1 MELEVV
7 RAAALGNSKGYR
19 NRDRGRKSGIE
30 AETHGKSSTEKA
42 RKESR
47 NKNRPKEK
55 RGVRCIAHEASAIA
69 HGGRVVTFSRS
80 LVAEIASAAV
90 AALMEPTPNDRTHT
104 EAETFLDLI
113 NNGDAERL
121 ASFHYGN
128 MARTGGS
135 IMVAPEDVAWDHYTF
150 KRELLQPRSDNE
162 PADIS
167 EALRWCV
174 VVDNIPECDADT
186 AGIIYIERE
195 RETPLMR
202 KFLGRLSAMSS
213 NQVILKRDLGGL
225 SL

>member
-1 MELEVV
+1 MKILDARPEPPGCGNVIARV
-7 RAAALGNSKGYR
+7 DVALNDAVKIYYLKVSK
-19 NRDRGRKSGIE
+19 
-30 AETHGKSSTEKA
+30 
-42 RKESR
+42 
-47 NKNRPKEK
+47 RPD
-55 RGVRCIAHEASAIA
+55 GGFAVFAPNA

-195 RETPLMR
+195 RETPLR
-202 KFLGRLSAMSS
+202 ESS
-213 NQVILKRDLGGL
+213 
-225 SL
+225 

>member
-1 MELEVV
+1 MEP
-7 RAAALGNSKGYR
+7 K
-19 NRDRGRKSGIE
+19 
-30 AETHGKSSTEKA
+30 
-42 RKESR
+42 
-47 NKNRPKEK
+47 RPD
-55 RGVRCIAHEASAIA
+55 GGFAVFAPNA

-195 RETPLMR
+195 RDALDEKVLRAAISNVVKPGHLEAGLR
-202 KFLGRLSAMSS
+202 RIVVVSLGRFGTPHERA
-213 NQVILKRDLGGL
+213 KTK
-225 SL
+225 

>member
-1 MELEVV
+1 MKILDARPEPPGCGNVIARV
-7 RAAALGNSKGYR
+7 DVALNDAVKIYNLKVSK
-19 NRDRGRKSGIE
+19 
-30 AETHGKSSTEKA
+30 
-42 RKESR
+42 
-47 NKNRPKEK
+47 RPD
-55 RGVRCIAHEASAIA
+55 GGFAVFAPNA

-90 AALMEPTPNDRTHT
+90 AALMEPTPNDGTHT

-174 VVDNIPECDADT
+174 VVDNIPECDD
-186 AGIIYIERE
+186 IE

>member
-1 MELEVV
+1 M
-7 RAAALGNSKGYR
+7 SK
-19 NRDRGRKSGIE
+19 
-30 AETHGKSSTEKA
+30 
-42 RKESR
+42 
-47 NKNRPKEK
+47 RPD
-55 RGVRCIAHEASAIA
+55 GGFAVFAPNA

-104 EAETFLDLI
+104 EAKTFLDLI

-150 KRELLQPRSDNE
+150 KRELLHPRPDNE

-195 RETPLMR
+195 TPLMR
-202 KFLGRLSAMSS
+202 KFSGRLSAMSS